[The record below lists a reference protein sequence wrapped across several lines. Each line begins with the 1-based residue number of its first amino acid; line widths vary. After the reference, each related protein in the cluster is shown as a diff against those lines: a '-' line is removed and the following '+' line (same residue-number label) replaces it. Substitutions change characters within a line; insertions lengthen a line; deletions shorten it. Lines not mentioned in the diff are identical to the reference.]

1 MRMNKNT
8 TPACAN
14 LLVMLIAIL
23 LVAIQAQSQVVSA
36 PAKIFKLG
44 YVKDESLLDNC
55 GCSLYRNNSDERKQR
70 RIFITDMAQKAYINF
85 DGKDLLL
92 RMIDHSIEKKGKSK
106 TGDHSWE
113 IYKAGNLKLRVDS
126 IISKL
131 CDPKDESCEVIRYKA
146 TIILTRNGQKEIL
159 KTIGIC
165 GC

>member
-8 TPACAN
+8 ISAYTK
-14 LLVMLIAIL
+14 LLTV
-23 LVAIQAQSQVVSA
+23 LVASLFVITQSPSQVVSA

-70 RIFITDMAQKAYINF
+70 RIFITDMAQKAFINL

-106 TGDHSWE
+106 IGDHSWE
-113 IYKAGNLKLRVDS
+113 IYKAGKLNLRVDS

-131 CDPKDESCEVIRYKA
+131 CDAKDESCEVIRYKA
-146 TIILTRNGQKEIL
+146 TITLTRNGQKEIL

>member
-1 MRMNKNT
+1 MSLRTKMACLELLAIMIT
-8 TPACAN
+8 T
-14 LLVMLIAIL
+14 L
-23 LVAIQAQSQVVSA
+23 LVATQTQSQVVSA

-70 RIFITDMAQKAYINF
+70 RIFVTDMVQKASINL

-92 RMIDHSIEKKGKSK
+92 RLIDHSIEKKGKSK

-113 IYKAGNLKLRVDS
+113 IYKAVNLKLRVDS

-131 CDPKDESCEVIRYKA
+131 CDAKDESCEVIRYKA
-146 TIILTRNGQKEIL
+146 TITLTRNGRKEIL
-159 KTIGIC
+159 RTIGIC

>member
-1 MRMNKNT
+1 MNLSAKT
-8 TPACAN
+8 SYLKLPA
-14 LLVMLIAIL
+14 MLIATL
-23 LVAIQAQSQVVSA
+23 LVTMQTQSQVVSA
-36 PAKIFKLG
+36 SAKIFKLG

-55 GCSLYRNNSDERKQR
+55 GCSLYRNNNDERKQR
-70 RIFITDMAQKAYINF
+70 RIFITDMAQKAFINL

-113 IYKAGNLKLRVDS
+113 IYKAVNLKLRVDS

-131 CDPKDESCEVIRYKA
+131 CDAKDESCEVIRYKA
-146 TIILTRNGQKEIL
+146 TITLTRNGRKEIL
-159 KTIGIC
+159 RTIGIC